1 MIFLVSVQGKWGG
14 TWPAQI
20 DDATQQMYTNV
31 DLNLCPI
38 LIGMEA
44 THVKGLKQQ
53 RRVLQQTTVS
63 DLTNKMNF
71 INIILGFPI
80 FPVAL
85 GKIRRKAAGDT
96 VPSAVMWLVAVV
108 VQREGSLYRNN
119 QSVGQGRRPY
129 PYHPIHP
136 CNFRWYL
143 MTFK

>member
-1 MIFLVSVQGKWGG
+1 MKRLITKTIDFNGEHSTSKSLGLKKTKRGFDQHMICAFYRKIWELMNDFFSICSRKVGG

-71 INIILGFPI
+71 INP
-80 FPVAL
+80 
-85 GKIRRKAAGDT
+85 K
-96 VPSAVMWLVAVV
+96 
-108 VQREGSLYRNN
+108 
-119 QSVGQGRRPY
+119 
-129 PYHPIHP
+129 
-136 CNFRWYL
+136 
-143 MTFK
+143 